1 MSRGRGQ
8 IKTCPLPLDRC
19 RESED
24 ENDMA
29 KFCGKC
35 GSKLDEATGL
45 CPKCDAEKLAKRS
58 AESLKEKEKQEAS
71 VKPEKPLSKREIK
84 KQKKADKKASRKA
97 RKKEKRARWS
107 TGKKVRR
114 FLLKFILIVLLLTV
128 LAAGVTGVLVYFDI
142 AEMPAV
148 ESILKR
154 IKCLPKY
161 NTIQAGANED
171 TLLVD
176 FNSNESYFWENEHED
191 VIFSVLVKGQQ
202 PDAVDLYSDSSK
214 KAICQ
219 MFDNGKNGDLVAGDG
234 VYSCTISVSSDLG
247 DLSYYSKLGE
257 HISNSVYLY
266 FFEKPTKDSAQ
277 EIKIFQDEILEI
289 EDAFCNNTGYID
301 ESKLNDALKEVEN
314 YAETLYK
321 NGDVLYY
328 EASTS
333 SVLLKFKNGLTYV
346 YLPKRSGIDIAD
358 NTTNISVLTLQP
370 CLNTYSSEIND
381 FLKLPDSSAEQISNK
396 LPEYSFQIE
405 NNYDN
410 QNVTLDLIKSFSGNQ
425 VVIWHGHGAYS
436 KSLHSYLLT
445 GEKFDWDAWWWDP
458 IYCLDSLQNRIV
470 ECSNGNVA
478 FTSKYVDKYCKQ
490 MDGAFLYLAACQSGK
505 DSALANSFINK
516 GATTV
521 VANSETIYTIYNL
534 QIQNATLVNMT
545 QRNKETG
552 QLYTLNEAL
561 TKAKEEFGEDDSAY
575 GDKEEIAYPMIFGGQ
590 KAESFSFYDT
600 SSYVHNQ
607 VPSGAVKFNGH
618 YYYVYDVDTVTD
630 WNMAQE
636 YCEAQGGYLATI
648 TSQEENEFL
657 YNYIHQRGY
666 ESAYFGLTDEGSE
679 GTWSWCNGEPL
690 SYVNWADGEP
700 NNENGSENYG
710 MLYWKYI
717 DGAWNDGDFGHM
729 TDSGGTA
736 FICEWGEYTTA
747 PVDSPIQGPV
757 RTTSDERDIVLVLD
771 VSGSM
776 SGTPIAETQ
785 KASTKFVNTILD
797 EDASV
802 GVVTY
807 DNSAYVLSDF
817 SVSKDSLTSVLSDIY
832 SGGGT
837 NIESGLSEARRM
849 LSTSGAKKKIIVLMS
864 DGEPNDGKDG
874 DPLIDYADEIKND
887 GIIIYTLGFFESL
900 GSYKSSA
907 QILMEDIASDG
918 CHYEVA
924 SADDLVFFFEDM
936 ADQINGQKYIYIRIA
951 CPVDVSVTYNEETL
965 CSDED
970 GLSLRTDFGTL
981 TFEENEDETDNDD
994 RIKVLRL
1001 KEGADYDVKIVGTG
1015 RGIMDYTIGFMDENG
1030 DYGDFRRFENI
1041 KITKRTK
1048 IDTVASISDE
1058 SVLKID
1064 EDGDGKY
1071 DLKLRATENGYGE
1084 EVDNSIALYVIAGG
1098 SAVLLLLI
1106 IILVSKKKHKNMME
1120 EK

>member
-1 MSRGRGQ
+1 MKKIISMLLV
-8 IKTCPLPLDRC
+8 ITLCFSALPLSAFAQNSVN
-19 RESED
+19 EYT
-24 ENDMA
+24 ND
-29 KFCGKC
+29 
-35 GSKLDEATGL
+35 
-45 CPKCDAEKLAKRS
+45 
-58 AESLKEKEKQEAS
+58 EKEFILTKYTNNEHMLDALFGS
-71 VKPEKPLSKREIK
+71 DTAIAYWSMVNDTEENGFLKWTIE
-84 KQKKADKKASRKA
+84 KASKIIGEYPDEQDYAEILANLVMMQSGNIAEQVQNQSQYDDLKDGVDYAMDIVGIASDFVGGAHLLETISPIIDAATDGAEVIVDNVEQAKYYETSIRDYSQTKLFLDA
-97 RKKEKRARWS
+97 VAQYADNDELKDAAKS
-107 TGKKVRR
+107 
-114 FLLKFILIVLLLTV
+114 LLK
-128 LAAGVTGVLVYFDI
+128 
-142 AEMPAV
+142 
-148 ESILKR
+148 
-154 IKCLPKY
+154 
-161 NTIQAGANED
+161 AND
-171 TLLVD
+171 TLLEKRLEYLSNVAGSLAEYEAKFFVENMSFALLKAADLYASDETVKWYVD
-176 FNSNESYFWENEHED
+176 CGEKLGASISS
-191 VIFSVLVKGQQ
+191 IFSAGKFAFNMTMLAG
-202 PDAVDLYSDSSK
+202 DIGFGTSDTFNRYQEMKIVS
-214 KAICQ
+214 
-219 MFDNGKNGDLVAGDG
+219 DVAGAI
-234 VYSCTISVSSDLG
+234 V
-247 DLSYYSKLGE
+247 E
-257 HISNSVYLY
+257 ANSQIITPKNVD
-266 FFEKPTKDSAQ
+266 KD
-277 EIKIFQDEILEI
+277 
-289 EDAFCNNTGYID
+289 
-301 ESKLNDALKEVEN
+301 
-314 YAETLYK
+314 
-321 NGDVLYY
+321 
-328 EASTS
+328 
-333 SVLLKFKNGLTYV
+333 
-346 YLPKRSGIDIAD
+346 
-358 NTTNISVLTLQP
+358 SVLTDIQTKCDYYKML
-370 CLNTYSSEIND
+370 
-381 FLKLPDSSAEQISNK
+381 ISTHARG
-396 LPEYSFQIE
+396 EYLVYQ
-405 NNYDN
+405 
-410 QNVTLDLIKSFSGNQ
+410 L
-425 VVIWHGHGAYS
+425 
-436 KSLHSYLLT
+436 
-445 GEKFDWDAWWWDP
+445 
-458 IYCLDSLQNRIV
+458 
-470 ECSNGNVA
+470 
-478 FTSKYVDKYCKQ
+478 
-490 MDGAFLYLAACQSGK
+490 
-505 DSALANSFINK
+505 
-516 GATTV
+516 
-521 VANSETIYTIYNL
+521 
-534 QIQNATLVNMT
+534 LVNDAGLLSDFRVLFDYFKEPGETTDGWYTRQIDCMT
-545 QRNKETG
+545 DYYDILEKMFEVSDVDVPHG
-552 QLYTLNEAL
+552 LY
-561 TKAKEEFGEDDSAY
+561 DDI
-575 GDKEEIAYPMIFGGQ
+575 D
-590 KAESFSFYDT
+590 
-600 SSYVHNQ
+600 
-607 VPSGAVKFNGH
+607 VPDNAVEFNGH
-618 YYYVYDVDTVTD
+618 YYYIYDFAGLSPDESDT
-630 WNMAQE
+630 WENALG
-636 YCEAQGGYLATI
+636 YCEGVNGYLATI
-648 TSQEENEFL
+648 TSQEENDFL
-657 YNYIHQRGY
+657 FSYMKQEGY
-666 ESAYFGLTDEGSE
+666 SSAYFGLSDATNE

-690 SYVNWADGEP
+690 SYVNWAVGEP

-710 MLYWKYI
+710 MLYWKYT

-736 FICEWGEYTTA
+736 FICEWGEYTTTPA
-747 PVDSPIQGPV
+747 GSPIQGSV

-874 DPLIDYADEIKND
+874 DSLIDYADEIKND

-1084 EVDNSIALYVIAGG
+1084 EVDNSIALYVIVGG

>member
-1 MSRGRGQ
+1 
-8 IKTCPLPLDRC
+8 
-19 RESED
+19 
-24 ENDMA
+24 MA

-35 GSKLDEATGL
+35 GTKLDEATGL
-45 CPKCDAEKLAKRS
+45 CPNCDANQMNKKTGRPEEVEKT
-58 AESLKEKEKQEAS
+58 KQKQDTTSEP
-71 VKPEKPLSKREIK
+71 KKPLSKKGEK
-84 KQKKADKKASRKA
+84 TAQGRKENGEEDQ
-97 RKKEKRARWS
+97 EKCTLWS
-107 TGKKVRR
+107 TGKKKSK
-114 FLLKFILIVLLLTV
+114 FLLKVILILLILTV
-128 LAAGVTGVLVYFDI
+128 LLVGAMGALVYFDI
-142 AEMPAV
+142 ADIPAI
-148 ESILKR
+148 ENIIEHIELLSDNNEHDPETDNSLLK
-154 IKCLPKY
+154 
-161 NTIQAGANED
+161 NFTANE
-171 TLLVD
+171 
-176 FNSNESYFWENEHED
+176 NYFWENEQ
-191 VIFSVLVKGQQ
+191 VNVVFSVSIQGET
-202 PDAVDLYSDSSK
+202 PDYVDLYSDDK
-214 KAICQ
+214 FVCQ
-219 MFDNGKNGDLVAGDG
+219 MLDNGENGDLLAGDG
-234 VYSCTISVSSDLG
+234 IYANTISVLSDLG
-247 DLSYYSKLGE
+247 SISYYCKFEE
-257 HISNSVYLY
+257 HISKTVYLY
-266 FFEKPTKDSAQ
+266 FFERPTEKSV
-277 EIKIFQDEILEI
+277 LEI
-289 EDAFCNNTGYID
+289 QKIQTNIISIEETFYSDDGYVK
-301 ESKLNDALKEVEN
+301 ESNLSDVMEEVEK
-314 YAETLYK
+314 YAENLYK
-321 NGDVLYY
+321 NGDILYY
-328 EASTS
+328 EVSDNS
-333 SVLLKFKNGLTYV
+333 ILFKFKNGLTYM
-346 YLPKRSGIDIAD
+346 YLPKRSGIDALGK
-358 NTTNISVLTLQP
+358 NANISVLTLQP
-370 CLNTYSSEIND
+370 CLNTYSSDINEY
-381 FLKLPDSSAEQISNK
+381 LILPDLSAEKISKN
-396 LPEYSFQIE
+396 LSLYTFRPE

-410 QNVTLDLIKSFSGNQ
+410 QKVTLNLIKTFSENQ
-425 VVIWHGHGAYS
+425 VIIWHGHGGYS
-436 KSLHSYLLT
+436 NSLHSYLLT
-445 GEKFDWDAWWWDP
+445 GEEFDWDAWWWNP
-458 IYCLDSLQNRIV
+458 IYCLDSLQNRII

-478 FTSKYVDKYCKQ
+478 FTSKYIDKYCNELN
-490 MDGAFLYLAACQSGK
+490 GTFLYLAACQSGK
-505 DSALANSFINK
+505 DNVLVDSFLRK
-516 GATTV
+516 GAEAV
-521 VANSETIYTIYNL
+521 VANSETIYTVYNL
-534 QIQNATLVNMT
+534 QIQNATLENMT
-545 QRNKETG
+545 QYNEKTG
-552 QLYTLNEAL
+552 NLYTLGEAL
-561 TKAKEEFGEDDSAY
+561 AMAKKKFGENDSAY
-575 GDKEEIAYPMIFGGQ
+575 GDKEEIAAPLIFGEQ
-590 KAESFSFYDT
+590 DAENFAFQNDAT
-600 SSYVHNQ
+600 SVHSKQIPNDAI
-607 VPSGAVKFNGH
+607 VFNGH

-630 WNMAQE
+630 WSAAQE
-636 YCEAQGGYLATI
+636 YCEAKGGYLSTI
-648 TSQEENEFL
+648 TSQEENDFL
-657 YNYIHQRGY
+657 YNYIHQCGY

-700 NNENGSENYG
+700 NNENDSENYG
-710 MLYWKYI
+710 MLYWKYT

-747 PVDSPIQGPV
+747 PADSPIQGSV

-864 DGEPNDGKDG
+864 DGEPNDGKEG
-874 DPLIDYADEIKND
+874 DSLIDYADEIKND

-981 TFEENEDETDNDD
+981 TFEGNEDETDNDD

-1001 KEGADYDVKIVGTG
+1001 KEGVDYDVEIVGTG
-1015 RGIMDYTIGFMDENG
+1015 HGIMDYTIGFMDENG
-1030 DYGDFRRFENI
+1030 DYSDFRRFENI
-1041 KITKRTK
+1041 KITRRTK
-1048 IDTVASISDE
+1048 IDTVASVSDE

-1084 EVDNSIALYVIAGG
+1084 EVDNSIVLYVIAGG

-1106 IILVSKKKHKNMME
+1106 IILVSKKKHRNKKMKEKN
-1120 EK
+1120 